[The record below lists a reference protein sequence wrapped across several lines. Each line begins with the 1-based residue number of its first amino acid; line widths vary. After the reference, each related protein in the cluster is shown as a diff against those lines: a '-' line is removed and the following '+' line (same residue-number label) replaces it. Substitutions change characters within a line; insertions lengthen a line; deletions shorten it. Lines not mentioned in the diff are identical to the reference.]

1 MKRRIYHYIAILLL
15 ICFSVSSCTEM
26 EMTPFGDSMYIE
38 LKVSCVNLNETRA
51 TMAGVDA
58 LNENKIESLH
68 YFLYSTNGTNQNAVL
83 AGKIEANKLNG
94 TTIKIP
100 LNEGILNDELIPYPN
115 TSCEV
120 FLIAN
125 LPTTVSIDTDTRQ
138 NTSLAELEAM
148 VVEADFTLTADGN
161 PAPQPSFVMTG
172 KGVANLISRKQTN
185 AVEGTIGLQRLAAKY
200 TVRISVD
207 ETFTDINEV
216 TWSPDVNNMTVHTV
230 NAVNKT
236 KLSGETIKS
245 VFSYDD
251 RQYTSIEDNKYTFY
265 PFYSYPCEWGLREEN
280 AFALF
285 IMLPWKRTDGRN
297 EFIPHYYKVFPNTT
311 QLERNCW
318 YNVDLHIGVLG
329 SLNPTEADVIL
340 EPNYSVMDWNNGSGD
355 WETGV
360 NENTSIQGAR
370 YLIVDQNHYVVNN
383 QDEYEIPFISSHEC
397 KIDGWTVKNTI
408 YNSTQ
413 KTLVE
418 NTITS
423 SESRNWLTL
432 DGNTIKL
439 NHTLNNNFLHETD
452 KSYDCTPYVFTIKL
466 RHNESEYENQFYETI
481 TIIQKPAICISA
493 EKNSYEGSDK
503 HGYQYVNGTLG
514 DGTGGNGP
522 YGGAV
527 GLNGFTKDAYMYVIE
542 VTVLPNGSDYILGD
556 PRSKIPAT
564 DSNRQDLDF
573 GSFVNAPGVE
583 GSTSRKLTNYY
594 YTQKDAS
601 VENMIAPKI
610 RIASSHSTVNS
621 AITYAN
627 AFNRAATYQEDGYF
641 AGRWRVPTWAELRF
655 VAKLCSDEKIGPLF
669 TNQAKYWCANGLV
682 TATVSGGRTEVSIDR
697 NTTLQPSGWGEIFS
711 VRPIYD
717 DWYWEHS
724 EYFRM
729 PELSGSYA
737 KYKRFTWGDEGVPAP
752 ATNN

>member
-26 EMTPFGDSMYIE
+26 EVTPFGDSMYIE

-148 VVEADFTLTADGN
+148 VVEANFTLLAADGK

-172 KGVANLISRKQTN
+172 KGVANLISRKQPD
-185 AVEGTIGLQRLAAKY
+185 AVRDTIDLQRLAAKY

-216 TWSPDVNNMTVHTV
+216 TWRPDVNNMTVHTV

-245 VFSYDD
+245 VFSYND
-251 RQYTSIEDNKYTFY
+251 RKYTSIEDNKYTFY

-280 AFALF
+280 AFAIF
-285 IMLPWKRTDGRN
+285 IMLPWKRTDGEN

-340 EPNYSVMDWNNGSGD
+340 EPNYSVMDWNNGSAD
-355 WETGV
+355 WSTGV
-360 NENTSIQGAR
+360 DDSTSIQGAR

-383 QDEYEIPFISSHEC
+383 QNEYEIPFISSHEC

-481 TIIQKPAICISA
+481 TIIQKPALCITA
-493 EKNSYEGSDK
+493 EKNSYPGTG

-514 DGTGGNGP
+514 NSAGSGS
-522 YGGAV
+522 YGGAK
-527 GLNGFTKDAYMYVIE
+527 GLWGATTDPYMYVIE
-542 VTVLPNGSDYILGD
+542 VSVLPEGSEYILGD
-556 PRSKIPAT
+556 PRSKHPAT
-564 DSNRQDLDF
+564 DSNRQGLDF
-573 GSFVNAPGVE
+573 GNFAWAPGVE
-583 GSTSRKLTNYY
+583 GSDSRQLTNYY

-601 VENMIAPKI
+601 VKNMIAPKI
-610 RIASSHSTVNS
+610 RFASSHSTVQNF
-621 AITYAN
+621 IDYNN
-627 AFNRAATYQEDGYF
+627 AYNRAATYQEDGYL
-641 AGRWRVPTWAELRF
+641 AGRWRVPTWAEMKF
-655 VAKLCSDEKIGPLF
+655 VAKLCSDEKIGQLLS
-669 TNQAKYWCANGLV
+669 NMVHYWCANGLV
-682 TATVSGGRTEVSIDR
+682 SATINNGK
-697 NTTLQPSGWGEIFS
+697 TTVELNEDQNAYESMRS
-711 VRPIYD
+711 VRPVYD
-717 DWYWEHS
+717 DWYWQHS
-724 EYFRM
+724 DVYRL
-729 PELSGSYA
+729 PEGNRE
-737 KYKRFTWGDEGVPAP
+737 RFIWGDEI
-752 ATNN
+752 